1 MMSKIKDYIH
11 LVKRILRKKIR
22 EYYETFLLGDEVQNL
37 KDIDANKIIP
47 FKQVESNDELDDGL
61 ITARYEVPVGKDDFP
76 CIGGQGYFIRSQDNR
91 PQRIFIR
98 KIVGL
103 KWRMSRHKDQ
113 GMVVEVVCKAEI
125 PKEPSPEDY
134 TKPFSIICGG
144 KDSKDSS
151 ITL

>member
-1 MMSKIKDYIH
+1 MSKIKEFIH
-11 LVKRILRKKIR
+11 LVKRILLEKIQ
-22 EYYETFLLGDEVQNL
+22 EYYEMFLMGDEVQNL
-37 KDIDANKIIP
+37 KEIGDDKIIP
-47 FKQVESNDELDDGL
+47 FKQIESNNELDDGL
-61 ITARYEVPVGKDDFP
+61 ITARYEIPVGKDDFP

-98 KIVGL
+98 KIIGL
-103 KWRMSRHKDQ
+103 EWRMSRNKDQ

-125 PKEPSPEDY
+125 PKDPSPEDY

-144 KDSKDSS
+144 KGSKNSS

>member
-1 MMSKIKDYIH
+1 MSKIKDFIH
-11 LVKRILRKKIR
+11 LVRRILLEKIQ
-22 EYYETFLLGDEVQNL
+22 EYYEMFLMGDEVRNL
-37 KDIDANKIIP
+37 KEIGDDKIIP
-47 FKQVESNDELDDGL
+47 FKQIESNNELDDGL
-61 ITARYEVPVGKDDFP
+61 ITAKYEVSVGKDDFP

-98 KIVGL
+98 KIIGL
-103 KWRMSRHKDQ
+103 EWRMSRNKDH

-144 KDSKDSS
+144 KGSKNSS